1 MAKTSNLHSMLLN
14 LNNTVQFCIA
24 LLLFGCG
31 SSQKIAN
38 PPVSQSTKLTAIKTL
53 NEIMSPSTNATI
65 SSSDDIDWPAGILP
79 WDRFTLPVL
88 SPNGLHAIIQLG
100 ESPPVAVLCGDNNE
114 MPNSTSI
121 ELHVLDPMRGRRI
134 SPLRLK
140 RPGLI
145 LGRFA
150 HDNAAL
156 VESPNG
162 EHGRWIGQIDWATGA
177 LDWLV
182 ADDAINC
189 FPTMNV
195 YSDLAWSRREKD
207 ENRFHLVIK
216 TPNGQQVIDD
226 NKSDWLLPRFIGIDK
241 LRAFKILDG
250 QLSLVEFDLRAKD
263 PLLTSISL
271 PLLNSGATRAI
282 AWQIATTNPSSLSNE
297 TYAFYHPIRKR
308 MMIWQPNQSIETVFL
323 APNSV
328 AAAPVEDGSWLVATK
343 NRLIRQEITEND
355 GVHIRNRIAIP
366 IATTS
371 KKWTHLLLVPDG
383 NRLQVRA
390 INLGE

>member
-1 MAKTSNLHSMLLN
+1 MLLN
-14 LNNTVQFCIA
+14 FNKTLPICIA
-24 LLLFGCG
+24 TLLLGCG
-31 SSQKIAN
+31 STQKTAKPTVTQN
-38 PPVSQSTKLTAIKTL
+38 TKLAAIKTL
-53 NEIMSPSTNATI
+53 NKIMSPSSNATTNV
-65 SSSDDIDWPAGILP
+65 SNDIDWPAGVLP

-88 SPNGLHAIIQLG
+88 SPNGLHAIVQLG
-100 ESPPVAVLCGDNNE
+100 ESPPVTVLCGESNE
-114 MPNSTSI
+114 IVNSTTI
-121 ELHVLDPMRGRRI
+121 ELHALDPMRGRRI
-134 SPLRLK
+134 APLQIK
-140 RPGLI
+140 RSGLI

-162 EHGRWIGQIDWATGA
+162 EYGRWIGQIDWATGA

-182 ADDAINC
+182 ADDSINC
-189 FPTMNV
+189 FPAMNI
-195 YSDLAWSRREKD
+195 YSDLVWSRRTKAED
-207 ENRFHLVIK
+207 RFHLVVK
-216 TPNGQQVIDD
+216 TPNGQRIIDD
-226 NKSDWLLPRFIGIDK
+226 GEGDWLLPRFVGIDR
-241 LRAFKILDG
+241 LRAFKILHG
-250 QLSLVEFDLRAKD
+250 QLSLVEFDLRAND

-308 MMIWQPNQSIETVFL
+308 MMIWQPNQSIETIL
-323 APNSV
+323 LTPNSV
-328 AAAPVEDGSWLVATK
+328 AAAPVEDGTWLVATK
-343 NRLIRQEITEND
+343 SRIIRQVITEDD
-355 GVHIRNRIAIP
+355 GIHIRNRLAIP